1 MQQQAASAHSS
12 RPGDLGNAWMMLIDA
27 VEKLSAAHE
36 PDEIARIV
44 VDAARRLCGAD
55 EASFVLREGDH
66 CHYVDEDATGE
77 DAFGPLRKGARL
89 PISACIA
96 GWCMLHRKTAI
107 VPDIDQDERIL
118 HDAFRTTFVRSLV
131 SVPVGGEEPIAAIDV
146 YWARERAP
154 DAAVVAI
161 LEALARS
168 TATALASATRHRTL
182 TKRVDELAALYR
194 LTDKLYRAES
204 PADTYDAALDAIF
217 SAFSCNRASIL
228 RFDEAGV
235 MRFVAWRGLS
245 EHYRGALEGHS
256 PWKPGDRDPEAIFVT
271 DIDATDEP
279 EPVKAVIRGEGIRAL
294 AFIPLVSKGTV
305 VGKFMVY
312 YPSPHVFVDHEVDLA
327 VTIARQLG
335 FSIERLHAERARGI
349 AVQEL
354 RRREDLLRLATGT
367 GRIGLWEWDIQ
378 LNRVSWTDSLYSIH
392 QVEKEAFDATVEG
405 FAALVHPE
413 DRQRVSKA
421 IEQTLEEDTPYELE
435 FRAVR
440 PDGQVIWLFT
450 NAIVVRD
457 GERPVRMVGATFDIT
472 DRKQAEERFRL
483 AVEAAPS
490 GMVLAD
496 SEGRILLVNAH
507 AEKLFGYR
515 RDELVGKEI
524 ELLVP
529 RRFRG
534 THPGFRKTYAG
545 QPSARPMGAGRDLF
559 ALRKDGTEVPVEIG
573 LSPIRTDEGLI
584 VLSAV
589 VDISERKRAEAQ
601 RELLLAE
608 LNHRVKNTLAV
619 VQGIAHQTFKRTDA
633 SPEARHAFE
642 GRLAALAAAHN
653 LLTRAN
659 WEQASLEHLT
669 AEALQ
674 VRAVNEQRL
683 SFAGPR
689 VHLQPKQA
697 LAVAMAL
704 HELCTNAIKYGALSN
719 ESGSVAFEWRRSD
732 GPAPRLTMVWREQGG
747 PAVAPP
753 VRRGFGSRMIERALA
768 QDLKGEVTMEF
779 RPDGFVCTIDA
790 PLPEK
795 VAP

>member
-1 MQQQAASAHSS
+1 MI
-12 RPGDLGNAWMMLIDA
+12 LVDA

-36 PDEIARIV
+36 PREIARIV

-55 EASFVLREGDH
+55 AASFALRDGDLF
-66 CHYVDEDATGE
+66 HYEDASGLSCEGVHT
-77 DAFGPLRKGARL
+77 A
-89 PISACIA
+89 ISASIA
-96 GWCMLHRKTAI
+96 GWCMLDGQTAI
-107 VPDIDQDERIL
+107 IPDVAQEERL
-118 HDAFRTTFVRSLV
+118 PHDMCGTTFVRSLV
-131 SVPVGGEEPIAAIDV
+131 TVPIGKQPMAAIVV
-146 YWARERAP
+146 YWAREHVP
-154 DAAVVAI
+154 DPTAVSA

-168 TATALASATRHRTL
+168 TATALTSAARHQTL
-182 TKRVDELAALYR
+182 IKRVDELAALYR

-204 PADTYDAALDAIF
+204 LSDTYEAALDAIF
-217 SAFSCNRASIL
+217 SAFSCDRASVL
-228 RFDEAGV
+228 LFDESGV

-245 EHYRGALEGHS
+245 DQYRKAVEGHS
-256 PWKPGDRDPEAIFVT
+256 PWKPGDRDPEPIFVANV
-271 DIDATDEP
+271 DATDEP
-279 EPVKAVIRGEGIRAL
+279 ESLKAVIRAEGIRGL

-305 VGKFMVY
+305 IGKFMIY
-312 YPSPHVFVDHEVDLA
+312 HPSPHTFVDQEVDLA
-327 VTIARQLG
+327 ITIARQVG
-335 FSIERLHAERARGI
+335 FSIERLHAESARRT
-349 AVQEL
+349 AEQEL
-354 RRREDLLRLATGT
+354 RRSEDLLLLATRT
-367 GRIGLWEWDIQ
+367 GKVGLWEWDIG
-378 LNRVSWTDSLYSIH
+378 LNRVSWTDSLYLIH
-392 QVEKEAFDATVEG
+392 QMDKETFDATVEG

-413 DRQRVSKA
+413 DREGVSRS
-421 IEQTLEEDTPYELE
+421 IEQALQEDAPYALE

-440 PDGQVIWLFT
+440 PDGQVISLFM

-457 GERPVRMVGATFDIT
+457 GQKPVRMVGATFDIT

-496 SEGRILLVNAH
+496 AEGRILLVNAH
-507 AEKLFGYR
+507 AEKLFGYS

-534 THPGFRKTYAG
+534 THPGFRKTYSG

-601 RELLLAE
+601 RDLLLAE

-619 VQGIAHQTFKRTDA
+619 VQGIAHQTFERTDA
-633 SPEARHAFE
+633 SPEARRAFE

-674 VRAVNEQRL
+674 IRAVDEQRL

-697 LAVAMAL
+697 LAIAMAL
-704 HELCTNAIKYGALSN
+704 HELCTNAVKYGALSN
-719 ESGSVAFEWRRSD
+719 EAGSVAFEWRQSD
-732 GPAPRLTMVWREQGG
+732 GPAPRLTMIWRERGG
-747 PAVAPP
+747 PIVSPP
-753 VRRGFGSRMIERALA
+753 TRRGFGFRMIERALA

-779 RPDGFVCTIDA
+779 TPEGLVCTIDA
-790 PLPEK
+790 PLPERR
-795 VAP
+795 AS

>member
-1 MQQQAASAHSS
+1 MHQQTASAHSPRS
-12 RPGDLGNAWMMLIDA
+12 DDFGNAWMMLIDA

-36 PDEIARIV
+36 PDAIARIV
-44 VDAARRLCGAD
+44 VDAARRLAGAD
-55 EASFVLREGDH
+55 GASFVLRDGDL
-66 CHYVDEDATGE
+66 CHYVDEDAV
-77 DAFGPLRKGARL
+77 APLWKGGRFPA
-89 PISACIA
+89 SACIA
-96 GWCMLHRKTAI
+96 GWCMSNRETAVI
-107 VPDIDQDERIL
+107 MDIDQDERIP
-118 HDAFRTTFVRSLV
+118 HDMHRTTFVRSLV
-131 SVPVGGEEPIAAIDV
+131 SVPVGGEDPIAAIGV
-146 YWARERAP
+146 YWDREQAP
-154 DAAVVAI
+154 DAAAVVV

-168 TATALASATRHRTL
+168 TATALASATRHQTL

-204 PADTYDAALDAIF
+204 LADTYYAALDAIF

-228 RFDEAGV
+228 LFDEAGV

-245 EHYRGALEGHS
+245 EHYRAALEGHS
-256 PWKPGDRDPEAIFVT
+256 PWKPGDRDPEAIFVA
-271 DIDATDEP
+271 DIDITNEP

-305 VGKFMVY
+305 VGKFMIY
-312 YPSPHVFVDHEVDLA
+312 YESSHLFADHEVDLA

-335 FSIERLHAERARGI
+335 FSIERLYAEKAHGI
-349 AVQEL
+349 AAQEL
-354 RRREDLLRLATGT
+354 RRSEDLLRLTTRTGK
-367 GRIGLWEWDIQ
+367 IGLWEWDIE

-392 QVEKEAFDATVEG
+392 QVEKETFDATVEG

-413 DRQRVSKA
+413 DRARVSEA
-421 IEQTLEEDTPYELE
+421 IEQTLQEDTPYDLE

-450 NAIVVRD
+450 SAIVLRD
-457 GERPVRMVGATFDIT
+457 GMKPVRMVGATFDIT
-472 DRKQAEERFRL
+472 DHKHAEERFRL

-496 SEGRILLVNAH
+496 GEGRIVLVNAH
-507 AEKLFGYR
+507 AEKLFGYG
-515 RDELVGKEI
+515 RDELVGQEI

-529 RRFRG
+529 RRFRS
-534 THPGFRKTYAG
+534 THPGFRETYAD

-559 ALRKDGTEVPVEIG
+559 ALQKDGTEVPVEIG

-584 VLSAV
+584 VLSAI
-589 VDISERKRAEAQ
+589 VDISERKRAESQ

-633 SPEARHAFE
+633 SPEARRAFE

-747 PAVAPP
+747 PAVSPP
-753 VRRGFGSRMIERALA
+753 ARRGFGSRMIERALA
-768 QDLKGEVTMEF
+768 QDLRGEVTMEF
-779 RPDGFVCTIDA
+779 RPEGFVCTIDA
-790 PLPEK
+790 PLPQER
-795 VAP
+795 AP